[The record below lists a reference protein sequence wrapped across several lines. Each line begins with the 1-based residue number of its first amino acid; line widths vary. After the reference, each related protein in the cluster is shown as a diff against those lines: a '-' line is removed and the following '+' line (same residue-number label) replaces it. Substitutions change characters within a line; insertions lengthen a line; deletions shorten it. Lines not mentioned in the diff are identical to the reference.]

1 MSSKVYQVYKE
12 LPAWAKGVTVVGG
25 LTVVYIFASQVV
37 KKIREQAANKQN
49 QQAVESAK
57 DEIKVLQQ
65 QGMKATIT
73 KAQADAMADEIVNAY
88 KGADLLLQSAGVTT
102 RVFNKLNNDI
112 DFLLLKSSFGVRT
125 YPDAFWGNVS
135 NVTLEAAIQNELFN
149 TTIDSLNKI
158 LKKKG
163 IKYTI

>member
-1 MSSKVYQVYKE
+1 MSSKVYEVYKE

-49 QQAVESAK
+49 AQGIESAK
-57 DEIKVLQQ
+57 DEIEKLKQN
-65 QGMKATIT
+65 GMRATIT

-88 KGADLLLQSAGVTT
+88 KGADLLLQSSGVTK
-102 RVFNKLNNDI
+102 RVFNKLNNDF
-112 DFLLLKSSFGVRT
+112 DFLMLKTSFGVRT
-125 YPDAFWGNVS
+125 YPDALWGNVS

-149 TTIDSLNKI
+149 TTIDALNKI
-158 LKKKG
+158 LKSKN